1 MAGGMAATAQSL
13 ADLAHRQMQFR
24 QQPIQHAGLPHAGV
38 PGKGIQLSG
47 DGGAKRRQSLPCLG
61 ADTQHRQ
68 GGMTIDVIQLVRRVQ
83 IALVQTQQHLTALQ
97 GGDGGNAV
105 NEIRLRH
112 RDGGGGQDDQL
123 IDIGGGGTGKHIAAR
138 LHSLHKALA
147 PAQVA
152 DLDPVAH
159 QRAHA
164 LPAELS
170 AGAALQHLG
179 SGIYIVE
186 TTEGLLD
193 APPAQKRIS

>member
-1 MAGGMAATAQSL
+1 
-13 ADLAHRQMQFR
+13 
-24 QQPIQHAGLPHAGV
+24 
-38 PGKGIQLSG
+38 
-47 DGGAKRRQSLPCLG
+47 
-61 ADTQHRQ
+61 
-68 GGMTIDVIQLVRRVQ
+68 MTVDVIQLVRRVQ

-112 RDGGGGQDDQL
+112 RDGGGSKDDQL

-147 PAQVA
+147 HAQVT

-170 AGAALQHLG
+170 AGAALQRLG

-186 TTEGLLD
+186 TAECLLN
-193 APPAQKRIS
+193 ATPAQKRIS

>member
-1 MAGGMAATAQSL
+1 
-13 ADLAHRQMQFR
+13 
-24 QQPIQHAGLPHAGV
+24 
-38 PGKGIQLSG
+38 
-47 DGGAKRRQSLPCLG
+47 
-61 ADTQHRQ
+61 
-68 GGMTIDVIQLVRRVQ
+68 MTIDVIQLVRRVQ

-97 GGDGGNAV
+97 DGDGGNAV

-138 LHSLHKALA
+138 FHSLHKAFA

-170 AGAALQHLG
+170 AGAALQRLG

-186 TTEGLLD
+186 TTEGLLN
-193 APPAQKRIS
+193 AAPAQKRIS